1 MENTEIPQAA
11 QAKEVRRNFALHA
24 LNGTLFQFARG
35 MIDPSL
41 VLTTW
46 FVGRLTSSNLL
57 LGLVVPLGQAGWF
70 LPQVFASAPIQRMKR
85 KKPVYLTSA
94 AIRVIVWA
102 SLAVMVWL
110 IDEPTVLLP
119 GFFMLYAIA
128 QLAAGPA
135 GLAFFDVV
143 AKTVPAHRRGG
154 LFATRMFA
162 GGILA
167 LGASWV
173 VNIVL
178 DHPSLP
184 FPHDIAL
191 LLTLF
196 SVMLIPAFAT
206 FLAVRE
212 PPGASIAER
221 VGIRRQLR
229 RAGQIL
235 KKDPVYRT
243 YTIIRLII
251 ALTGIALPF
260 YSVYAKNVLGAQASM
275 AGIYAATVTGAKLL
289 SNPIL
294 GWISNRKGNRLVLKL
309 LIGGRG
315 LTLLVALVLVG
326 LVSLLQLKG
335 TWLPYLAI
343 PLFLLDGMLF
353 PAGIM
358 AGSNF
363 LMELAPDTER
373 SIYLGLTNTLS
384 GIVTLLS
391 VLGGLLVDLLGF
403 GGLFSVSA
411 VLCGVG
417 FALTTR
423 LPEPR
428 ESQRMSE

>member
-1 MENTEIPQAA
+1 MESTETPQTA

-24 LNGTLFQFARG
+24 LNGALFQFARG
-35 MIDPSL
+35 IIDPSL

-70 LPQVFASAPIQRMKR
+70 LPQVFASAPIQRMKH
-85 KKPVYLTSA
+85 KKPVYLTA
-94 AIRVIVWA
+94 AVIRVIVWA

-110 IDEPTVLLP
+110 IDEPSVLLL
-119 GFFMLYAIA
+119 GFFVLYAIA

-135 GLAFFDVV
+135 GLSFFDIV
-143 AKTVPAHRRGG
+143 AKTVPAHRRGS

-167 LGASWV
+167 LGASWI

-184 FPHDIAL
+184 FPNDIAL
-191 LLTLF
+191 LLSLF

-221 VGIRRQLR
+221 VGIRRQLQ
-229 RAGQIL
+229 RAGHIL

-243 YTIIRLII
+243 YTTIRLLI

-260 YSVYAKNVLGAQASM
+260 YSVYAKNVLGAEASM

-294 GWISNRKGNRLVLKL
+294 GWISDRKGNRLVLRL

-315 LTLLVALVLVG
+315 LTLLMALVLVG
-326 LVSLLQLKG
+326 LVSLLQLEG
-335 TWLPYLAI
+335 SWLPYLAL

-363 LMELAPDTER
+363 LMELVPEAER
-373 SIYLGLTNTLS
+373 AIYVGLTNTLS

-403 GGLFSVSA
+403 AGLFAAALALCVVGLMLSA
-411 VLCGVG
+411 K
-417 FALTTR
+417 

-428 ESQRMSE
+428 QNAQISE